1 MVHGVEDGR
10 VSHTFP
16 DPELDADAA
25 VEEEHGGQRQQEQ
38 RHHDEGG
45 VNLTVQQRMPAL
57 LTAHVMMI
65 VQEVVLHLKNTDSY
79 RACMTLKMPG
89 TGMGDKTISRYFLVC
104 IETTISMTIIQMH
117 ALRDKKT
124 PVSLERSIIF
134 SIFINKKKRG

>member
-1 MVHGVEDGR
+1 MCGEHADCETAALLPGDFVDLSVVHGAEDGG

-38 RHHDEGG
+38 HHHDEGG

-65 VQEVVLHLKNTDSY
+65 VQEVVLHLRSTD
-79 RACMTLKMPG
+79 
-89 TGMGDKTISRYFLVC
+89 
-104 IETTISMTIIQMH
+104 
-117 ALRDKKT
+117 
-124 PVSLERSIIF
+124 
-134 SIFINKKKRG
+134 KRVN